1 MGNRKRTSVVNEG
14 GKVWDTE
21 GLYIADA
28 SVMPT
33 ATGVNPAITVSTFFF
48 SFYHLQKK
56 KRFAQVASCLF
67 FGGGIQLCEKTMAV
81 AHAIGQSI
89 KKELRQQDLRGDT
102 QEMSTSKL

>member
-1 MGNRKRTSVVNEG
+1 MGSCPMGNRKRTSVVNEG

-56 KRFAQVASCLF
+56 KVCAGGLMSF
-67 FGGGIQLCEKTMAV
+67 FWGGD
-81 AHAIGQSI
+81 SI
-89 KKELRQQDLRGDT
+89 V
-102 QEMSTSKL
+102 

>member
-56 KRFAQVASCLF
+56 KGLRRWPHVF
-67 FGGGIQLCEKTMAV
+67 FLGGGFNCVKRLWLLRMQLDNRSRRSFVNKTCEVT
-81 AHAIGQSI
+81 
-89 KKELRQQDLRGDT
+89 LRR
-102 QEMSTSKL
+102 